1 MLFDF
6 ERFKPRIKLAYRN
19 CPNCPYSI
27 EEVTAVIAYYFDT
40 YEYIFDNP
48 HPVISLQ
55 QLTDIICKMPEVNGL
70 YIEPENTEDVII
82 ISIISFRGLS
92 EKIDF
97 TKRVIEEVKQWQLG
111 LLESFTAA
119 MKGIAI

>member
-19 CPNCPYSI
+19 CTNCPYSI
-27 EEVTAVIAYYFDT
+27 EEVTEVIAYYFDT

-55 QLTDIICKMPEVNGL
+55 QLTDIIRKMPEVNGL
-70 YIEPENTEDVII
+70 YIEPENYPPMIDQHFATDYGGCDYNINHFFSGLIRENR
-82 ISIISFRGLS
+82 FYEACYRG
-92 EKIDF
+92 
-97 TKRVIEEVKQWQLG
+97 G
-111 LLESFTAA
+111 
-119 MKGIAI
+119 